1 MSWVFMADDWVLK
14 LKKPVKRAF
23 LDFSTVDARHFFCSE
38 EVRLNRRLARETY
51 RGVKPLYA
59 DLSGN
64 LTLEERGTAVDWVV
78 EMRRLPEADM
88 LDRRIKARDLVP
100 TQLFDVAEKLVCFYA
115 QCQPQTADGYVG
127 HLLEE
132 HDRTRTILLRP
143 EFELETGDVAALL
156 EGVGW
161 GLQAMCSTIEER
173 MKSGNLVEGH
183 GDLRP
188 EHICLV
194 GTPQI
199 IDCLEFNRSL
209 RLVDPY
215 DEIGY
220 LALECE
226 ALGAAWIGPIF
237 FAALERRLANRPCD
251 RLIAVYGGFRA
262 LLRARLCLAHLLET
276 PLREPEKWRP
286 LALAYLKLARARLSL
301 IVS

>member
-1 MSWVFMADDWVLK
+1 MADDWVLK

-100 TQLFDVAEKLVCFYA
+100 TQLF
-115 QCQPQTADGYVG
+115 
-127 HLLEE
+127 
-132 HDRTRTILLRP
+132 
-143 EFELETGDVAALL
+143 
-156 EGVGW
+156 
-161 GLQAMCSTIEER
+161 
-173 MKSGNLVEGH
+173 
-183 GDLRP
+183 
-188 EHICLV
+188 
-194 GTPQI
+194 
-199 IDCLEFNRSL
+199 
-209 RLVDPY
+209 
-215 DEIGY
+215 
-220 LALECE
+220 E